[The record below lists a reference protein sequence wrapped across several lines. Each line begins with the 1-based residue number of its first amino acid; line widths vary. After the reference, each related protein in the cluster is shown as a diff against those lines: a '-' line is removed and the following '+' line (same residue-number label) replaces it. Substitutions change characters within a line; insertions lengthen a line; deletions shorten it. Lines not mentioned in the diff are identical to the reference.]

1 MNCLQCQQLLQD
13 RLDGLPPTDT
23 AEMNRHLAACPD
35 CRRTHGAVGR
45 LEEGLRLLAP
55 PAPPARLADRIV
67 TAVRSEQ
74 GRRRRVRRIVRVALA
89 VAASLLLVLTLAD
102 HRRLGPVRFPPPP
115 RDNPGAPVVHEQRPS
130 LRERVAEASTAVVD
144 LAGRTADQTV
154 GQSRLLLPVVMA
166 TPPLETPADPLSPME
181 TPMRSLREAGQG
193 VSSGLE
199 PVADSARRVFDL
211 VLREIPAVGSDG
223 KPGF

>member
-23 AEMNRHLAACPD
+23 AGMNRHLADCPR
-35 CRRTHGAVGR
+35 CRGERSAAGR
-45 LEEGLRLLAP
+45 LEEGLRLLSPPMAP
-55 PAPPARLADRIV
+55 GRLSDRIV
-67 TAVRSEQ
+67 SAVCDDQ
-74 GRRRRVRRIVRVALA
+74 LRRRRVRRLVRLGLA
-89 VAASLLLVLTLAD
+89 VAASLLLVLTMAD
-102 HRRLGPVRFPPPP
+102 HRRLPPVSFPPPKP
-115 RDNPGAPVVHEQRPS
+115 QGPVVGRPPGPS
-130 LRERVAEASTAVVD
+130 LRQSVAEASTAVVD

-166 TPPLETPADPLSPME
+166 PPLETLPDPLAPMQ

-199 PVADSARRVFDL
+199 PVADSARRAFDM
-211 VLREIPAVGSDG
+211 VLREIPTVAPDG
-223 KPGF
+223 KSGY